1 MVTGRVSQK
10 TYSTLGHK
18 IFSCFTVDGKL
29 AQEEISHLQQFMDGL
44 DLKRRIPENEKG
56 FLNVIF
62 NLLCIGIALA
72 FKNKKIIQLLHS
84 HFGGKIAC
92 TRYFKKGAPQSR
104 SRSKGVC

>member
-1 MVTGRVSQK
+1 
-10 TYSTLGHK
+10 
-18 IFSCFTVDGKL
+18 
-29 AQEEISHLQQFMDGL
+29 MDGL

-84 HFGGKIAC
+84 HFGKRLPVPGIL
-92 TRYFKKGAPQSR
+92 KKVLLRAGAAQ
-104 SRSKGVC
+104 KGYVNYR

>member
-62 NLLCIGIALA
+62 KINLFAVNFFVQILMCSSPDFL
-72 FKNKKIIQLLHS
+72 FNMYFLL
-84 HFGGKIAC
+84 F
-92 TRYFKKGAPQSR
+92 F
-104 SRSKGVC
+104 